1 MGHIW
6 VNGQWG
12 CSLMPHS
19 HLRLALEVL
28 HVPVVQVPQVPREHC
43 VGAVAVAVGA
53 HAGQVVFSQSNDA
66 ALGGVTNHDTER
78 DIFTFNDQLLIAV
91 SRHCSEGVF
100 SPF

>member
-1 MGHIW
+1 
-6 VNGQWG
+6 
-12 CSLMPHS
+12 MPHS

-66 ALGGVTNHDTER
+66 ALGGSQITIQSE
-78 DIFTFNDQLLIAV
+78 TFLLSMINY
-91 SRHCSEGVF
+91 
-100 SPF
+100 